1 MLLLEKI
8 IDIILGSIGIP
19 ILFYVFVSD
28 SSPGAFALFVLWF
41 LVFIGWHRASDLPK
55 RQKFEKR
62 MKAEKKA
69 EKERAKLD
77 ARRLSE
83 EREEREYQEYKKRHW

>member
-1 MLLLEKI
+1 MAGI
-8 IDIILGSIGIP
+8 GLGIFLIGI
-19 ILFYVFVSD
+19 LEGF
-28 SSPGAFALFVLWF
+28 SPGLRAFAVLWL
-41 LVFIGWHRASDLPK
+41 LVGIGWHRASDLPK